1 MQWNV
6 GWGWF
11 ALAFFG
17 PLVVVALAAGLHVA
31 LGGSMPPSP
40 AWGQIP
46 LAVINLFGVL
56 LLGGPLGEEFGWRG
70 YALPHLQ
77 VRMGWRLA
85 SLLLGLIWGVWH
97 LPLFFTADT
106 VQADMTLPIFLFS
119 VLAMSVV
126 FGWLARHTRGSVAA
140 ALALHTA
147 INYWP
152 TIVPVMPTLETN
164 RPYLLVVVIQVV
176 LAAGLMVWPGH
187 ATLATRRV
195 EPKT

>member
-1 MQWNV
+1 
-6 GWGWF
+6 
-11 ALAFFG
+11 LAFFG

-85 SLLLGLIWGVWH
+85 SWLGIH
-97 LPLFFTADT
+97 
-106 VQADMTLPIFLFS
+106 
-119 VLAMSVV
+119 
-126 FGWLARHTRGSVAA
+126 AA
-140 ALALHTA
+140 AWQQPWRCTPRS
-147 INYWP
+147 ITGP
-152 TIVPVMPTLETN
+152 PSCP
-164 RPYLLVVVIQVV
+164 
-176 LAAGLMVWPGH
+176 
-187 ATLATRRV
+187 
-195 EPKT
+195 